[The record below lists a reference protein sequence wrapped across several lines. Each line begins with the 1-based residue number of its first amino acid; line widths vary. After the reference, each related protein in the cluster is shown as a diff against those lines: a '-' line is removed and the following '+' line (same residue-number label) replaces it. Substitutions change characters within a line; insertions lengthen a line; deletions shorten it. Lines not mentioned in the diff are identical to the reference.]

1 MSYFKAKLL
10 CLPLV
15 ITMLFSIVTVGSLAN
30 YSLDAE
36 CNEDAF
42 VSDNLAIN
50 APIMNYLFVEDYSE
64 QDAENNSAEISIGYN
79 KESVQLV
86 FDYNNTDYIATLSG
100 TYNEINTDSGIG
112 YVGVYEGFA
121 SPVFS
126 SESTSINTSQ
136 IPIIADITFDNTD
149 IFAVLTLGYISGTSI
164 PDMLFFGDFSDNIK
178 NIADVNS
185 MQYMEE
191 AQSAS
196 VENSTPILLPRIDGA
211 TKLQVVDPATYV
223 YDTVTG
229 ILSIYHS
236 DELSNQGIMSIYA
249 KVNTN
254 CELFKNLMQE
264 SYNDGT
270 PLNHATVLYARASK
284 FDISISGQNNN
295 LHAVANSYIPQNE
308 QSSVNILVPYYSNF
322 TGFGT
327 ISFPIVTSSTSVT
340 TSANAN
346 SPHPNNT
353 VSWSLDK
360 TVGWNSDDFDG
371 QHSESKGMS
380 VYSNYTFEGN
390 VENPIYQVRITA
402 GANIQYVYVV
412 NMPGIGGGATIQC
425 HTNSEPL
432 ATESYVDIIP

>member
-36 CNEDAF
+36 RNEDAF

-64 QDAENNSAEISIGYN
+64 QDAKNNSAEI
-79 KESVQLV
+79 
-86 FDYNNTDYIATLSG
+86 
-100 TYNEINTDSGIG
+100 
-112 YVGVYEGFA
+112 
-121 SPVFS
+121 
-126 SESTSINTSQ
+126 
-136 IPIIADITFDNTD
+136 
-149 IFAVLTLGYISGTSI
+149 
-164 PDMLFFGDFSDNIK
+164 
-178 NIADVNS
+178 
-185 MQYMEE
+185 
-191 AQSAS
+191 
-196 VENSTPILLPRIDGA
+196 
-211 TKLQVVDPATYV
+211 
-223 YDTVTG
+223 
-229 ILSIYHS
+229 
-236 DELSNQGIMSIYA
+236 
-249 KVNTN
+249 
-254 CELFKNLMQE
+254 
-264 SYNDGT
+264 
-270 PLNHATVLYARASK
+270 
-284 FDISISGQNNN
+284 
-295 LHAVANSYIPQNE
+295 
-308 QSSVNILVPYYSNF
+308 
-322 TGFGT
+322 
-327 ISFPIVTSSTSVT
+327 
-340 TSANAN
+340 
-346 SPHPNNT
+346 NNT

-390 VENPIYQVRITA
+390 VENPIYQVKITA